1 MPPEAVLLGVH
12 FKTISFHSFDF
23 LAIPIVNR
31 YGFTMLHTSVPE
43 IPLLGAID

>member
-1 MPPEAVLLGVH
+1 MPPEAVLLEVY
-12 FKTISFHSFDF
+12 FNKRFYPFDF

-31 YGFTMLHTSVPE
+31 YGFTTLHTFVPE